1 MIVPKLRPANVS
13 TAVLNWDTFIY
24 FPNQRYPDVG
34 YGGWIERIDR
44 WAYVH
49 E

>member
-1 MIVPKLRPANVS
+1 VGPGGQH
-13 TAVLNWDTFIY
+13 
-24 FPNQRYPDVG
+24 FPNQRYPLRG
-34 YGGWIERIDR
+34 FGGTIERIDR